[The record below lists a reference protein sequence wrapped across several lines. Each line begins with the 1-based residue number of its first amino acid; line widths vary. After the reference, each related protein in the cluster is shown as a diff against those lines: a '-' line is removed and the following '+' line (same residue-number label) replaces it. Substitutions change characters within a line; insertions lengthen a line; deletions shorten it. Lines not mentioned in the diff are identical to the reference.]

1 MRRRE
6 FIAGLG
12 GAAAAWPLALRA
24 QQPAMPVIGY
34 LGAGTLDTERET
46 VAAFHRGLSETG
58 YVEGRNVA
66 TEYRWAESHNDR
78 LTGLTSELVRRKVAV
93 IVAVAGGAGALAA
106 KAAAKSIPIVFQVGF
121 DPVAAGLVASLNRP
135 GSNLTGIFVL
145 NAAAV
150 AKRLE
155 QLHELVLA
163 ATTIAY
169 LVNPTNPVFAEAEK
183 RELQVAARTLGLRL
197 LILNASD
204 PSEFEGAFA
213 TLVRERAGGLVVSGD
228 LLFFNHT
235 HQLVALAARHAVPAI
250 YGRRDYTVAG
260 GLMSC
265 GPDFYDTARQ
275 VGVYTSRILNG
286 EKPADLPVQ
295 QSTKVELIINLKTAK
310 ALGLTVPQS
319 ILLRADEV
327 IE

>member
-1 MRRRE
+1 MT
-6 FIAGLG
+6 
-12 GAAAAWPLALRA
+12 
-24 QQPAMPVIGY
+24 PVIGY

-78 LTGLTSELVRRKVAV
+78 LAGLTSELVRREVAV

-183 RELQVAARTLGLRL
+183 RELQVAARTLGVRL

-204 PSEFEGAFA
+204 PSGFEGAFA

-235 HQLVALAARHAVPAI
+235 HQLVALAALHAVPAI

-260 GLMSC
+260 GLMSY

-286 EKPADLPVQ
+286 EKPADLPVE

-310 ALGLTVPQS
+310 ALGLTVPET
-319 ILLRADEV
+319 LLATADEV
-327 IE
+327 IQ

>member
-1 MRRRE
+1 MGRE
-6 FIAGLG
+6 SQRSA
-12 GAAAAWPLALRA
+12 
-24 QQPAMPVIGY
+24 
-34 LGAGTLDTERET
+34 
-46 VAAFHRGLSETG
+46 HRS
-58 YVEGRNVA
+58 R
-66 TEYRWAESHNDR
+66 
-78 LTGLTSELVRRKVAV
+78 LTSELVRRKVAV

>member
-1 MRRRE
+1 
-6 FIAGLG
+6 
-12 GAAAAWPLALRA
+12 LRA
-24 QQPAMPVIGY
+24 QQSAMPVIGY

>member
-319 ILLRADEV
+319 ILLSADEV

>member
-183 RELQVAARTLGLRL
+183 RELQVAARTLGLRP

-319 ILLRADEV
+319 ILLSADEV